1 MARLYINHN
10 ARKTQGAITNS
21 SNIYISIPFVFCFV
35 ISNLAYVLA
44 YALMS
49 TQTLTPTLV

>member
-21 SNIYISIPFVFCFV
+21 SNIYISIPSVFCFV